1 MCSENPGLEVALEVL
16 FFLPELQKRRHRQR
30 VKMNYLSV
38 SLHNFQGFYF
48 TVFMFNI
55 VEKKTGHVLKAIPVI
70 KINLNL

>member
-1 MCSENPGLEVALEVL
+1 
-16 FFLPELQKRRHRQR
+16 
-30 VKMNYLSV
+30 MNYLSV